1 MGIIDDTAITG
12 QLNSITVTTD
22 RGGHF
27 EVIFLHKQK
36 KPERPGLWSH
46 RMQSLD
52 SNLQTAPHREGIYR
66 DVKIN
71 THPKSHSYH
80 YYECKQHLVTS

>member
-36 KPERPGLWSH
+36 KPERPGL
-46 RMQSLD
+46 
-52 SNLQTAPHREGIYR
+52 
-66 DVKIN
+66 
-71 THPKSHSYH
+71 
-80 YYECKQHLVTS
+80 